1 MEIDQLKAFLTLA
14 QTKNFSKAAE
24 TLHLVQ
30 STVSTRIRSLESSL
44 GRPLFLRDNRH
55 VELTPAGQA
64 LMPYAERILNLVND
78 GAEEV
83 GAMGLFED
91 KISVG
96 ATDSLWRHLVKPVLF
111 DFITQYKNFSL
122 LTKTGHSWEV
132 VQHLLDDVI
141 QLGFVYHPPR
151 VAGVKVFT
159 FYEDDILLVASRS
172 LPLPTKGAIGKE
184 ELTKIPF
191 VSLEWDGPLQEW
203 TKKAMPDGYYPR
215 VQLDQLSM
223 QMNFVLEGKGVAF
236 MPGCT
241 VRAALKRGDI
251 VSLPLARNIQP
262 PRRKSFVILRQEKT
276 QRPAIEAWFTLLKK
290 HGFRLAPYRGS

>member
-1 MEIDQLKAFLTLA
+1 MEIDQLRAFLTLA

-30 STVSTRIRSLESSL
+30 SSVSTRIRSLESSV
-44 GRPLFLRDNRH
+44 GRPLFVRDNRH

-64 LMPYAERILNLVND
+64 LIPFAERILNLVKE

-83 GAMGLFED
+83 GASGIFED

-111 DFITQYKNFSL
+111 DFITHYPKYGV

-151 VAGVKVFT
+151 VAGVKVLT

-172 LPLPTKGAIGKE
+172 LPLPTKGPIGKD
-184 ELTKIPF
+184 ELKKIPF

-241 VRAALKRGDI
+241 VRAALKRGEI

-262 PRRKSFVILRQEKT
+262 PRRKSFVIFRQEKCE
-276 QRPAIEAWFTLLKK
+276 RPTIAAWLGLMKK
-290 HGFRLAPYRGS
+290 HGFRLTAYRG